1 MSARGKA
8 RKRALDVLYES
19 ELRRLPLGAT
29 LADRVAAAQPPVSD
43 YTIELVE
50 GVARH
55 RDHIDALL
63 SGHAVGWTLERM
75 PVVDRNVL
83 RIGAYELLYA
93 DDVPDAVAVHEAVS
107 MAREL
112 STEQSAAFVNGLLG
126 RLLAGKSAPTG

>member
-19 ELRRLPLGAT
+19 ELRQRSPGAT
-29 LADRVAAAQPPVSD
+29 LADRVAAGEPPVSD

-55 RDHIDALL
+55 REDIDALL
-63 SGHAVGWTLERM
+63 SAHAVGWTLERM
-75 PVVDRNVL
+75 PVVDRSIL

-93 DDVPDAVAVHEAVS
+93 DGVPDPVAVHEAVS
-107 MAREL
+107 MARQL
-112 STEQSAAFVNGLLG
+112 STDQSAAFVNGLLG
-126 RLLAGKSAPTG
+126 RLLATKSAPTG